1 MKSRGKETS
10 GCEKR
15 RLRAHQVKV
24 TAKHK
29 GAEIKKN
36 TKKHRATTTEAVEI
50 STSLCTFSQSK
61 IQIKSVIWVSHNN
74 NNLKEA

>member
-1 MKSRGKETS
+1 
-10 GCEKR
+10 
-15 RLRAHQVKV
+15 VK
-24 TAKHK
+24 KHK
-29 GAEIKKN
+29 GVEIKKKKN

-74 NNLKEA
+74 NNSLKQIKDTLRQFEPSLTLNN